1 MSVET
6 NLSSRGE
13 LNLLREWR
21 EPISPGRVLR
31 DGLGSL
37 AVHAVIVAAILLAPD
52 VKSPI
57 QQTPDVD
64 ANLRAAV
71 HLTLPPR
78 VFEPTQKDSNKG
90 KVTRGLDLRSA
101 TEGQP
106 QPRRFRPP
114 SPAPGTPAPQPASV
128 PSIEAPKIEVASGAP
143 ITPMAGIGAPSAGPP
158 PPPERPKLALE
169 NVTGGTSTKPN
180 PNPNVRLELP
190 KPTPDFSKVTP
201 RPAGGGGVTV
211 GDIGEVAPSLTGVT
225 PTPAPCQECSTLQ
238 LLSDPQ
244 SVDFKPYLQQ
254 VLAMVKRNWLSV
266 IPESARFGRRGVV
279 LLQFSIDRRGLVPK
293 VVIATPSGVEAF
305 DRAAVAGL
313 SMSNPLP
320 PLPAEYKGDQ
330 VRLQMAFSYNVAPA
344 R

>member
-1 MSVET
+1 MPVAPPTEIA
-6 NLSSRGE
+6 E

-21 EPISPGRVLR
+21 EPISSRRVLR
-31 DGLGSL
+31 AGLGSL
-37 AVHAVIVAAILLAPD
+37 AVHVVLIGAVFLAPD

-57 QQTPDVD
+57 QETPSVD
-64 ANLRAAV
+64 IAV
-71 HLTLPPR
+71 KKATLIYLPR
-78 VFEPTQKDSNKG
+78 DFEPTQKDVNKG

-106 QPRRFRPP
+106 SPGRRFRPP
-114 SPAPGTPAPQPASV
+114 TLTPGLPTPTQAGV
-128 PSIEAPKIEVASGAP
+128 PSLEPPKIEVASGAP
-143 ITPMAGIGAPSAGPP
+143 MAPMAGIGAPSAGPP

-169 NVTGGTSTKPN
+169 NVTGGTSPKPN
-180 PNPNVRLELP
+180 PNPNVQLNLP
-190 KPTPDFSKVTP
+190 KPVPDLSRATP
-201 RPAGGGGVTV
+201 RSVGGGGISV
-211 GDIGEVAPSLTGVT
+211 GDLEAAPALTGVT
-225 PTPAPCQECSTLQ
+225 PSPIPCQECSTLQ

-244 SVDFKPYLQQ
+244 NVDFKPYLQQ
-254 VLAMVKRNWLSV
+254 VLALVKRNWLSV
-266 IPESARFGRRGVV
+266 IPESARLGRRGIV

-320 PLPAEYKGDQ
+320 PLPVEYKGDQ
-330 VRLQMAFSYNVAPA
+330 VRLQMAFSYNVSPP

>member
-1 MSVET
+1 MREAPPT
-6 NLSSRGE
+6 QIAE

-21 EPISPGRVLR
+21 EPVSTRRILR
-31 DGLGSL
+31 DALGSL
-37 AVHAVIVAAILLAPD
+37 AVHAVIITVVLAAPD
-52 VKSPI
+52 VKLPVQEAPSVEVAI
-57 QQTPDVD
+57 KRATP
-64 ANLRAAV
+64 LY
-71 HLTLPPR
+71 LPR
-78 VFEPTQKDSNKG
+78 VYEPTQKDANKG

-106 QPRRFRPP
+106 SASRRFRPP
-114 SPAPGTPAPQPASV
+114 ALVPGLPAPAGAPSLEP
-128 PSIEAPKIEVASGAP
+128 PRIEVASGAP
-143 ITPMAGIGAPSAGPP
+143 LAPTTGIGAPSAGPP

-180 PNPNVRLELP
+180 PNPSVKLELP
-190 KPTPDFSKVTP
+190 KSVPDPSRLAP
-201 RPAGGGGVTV
+201 RPAGGAGVSV
-211 GDIGEVAPSLTGVT
+211 GDIGEAAPALTGVT
-225 PTPAPCQECSTLQ
+225 PAPVPCQECSTLQ

-244 SVDFKPYLQQ
+244 NVDFKPYLQQ
-254 VLAMVKRNWLSV
+254 VLALVKRNWLSV
-266 IPESARFGRRGVV
+266 IPESARLGRRGVV

-320 PLPAEYKGDQ
+320 PLPSDYKGDQ
-330 VRLQMAFSYNVAPA
+330 VRLQMAFSYNVAAP

>member
-1 MSVET
+1 MSAES

-21 EPISPGRVLR
+21 EPISPRRVLR

-37 AVHAVIVAAILLAPD
+37 VVHAVIVAAILLAPD
-52 VKSPI
+52 VQPPI

-64 ANLRAAV
+64 ANLKAAV

-78 VFEPTQKDSNKG
+78 VFEPTQKDPNKG
-90 KVTRGLDLRSA
+90 KVARGLDLRSA

-114 SPAPGTPAPQPASV
+114 TPAPAPAPEPPST

-143 ITPMAGIGAPSAGPP
+143 VTPIAGIGAPSAGPP
-158 PPPERPKLALE
+158 PAPERPKLALE
-169 NVTGGTSTKPN
+169 SVTGGTSTKPN

-201 RPAGGGGVTV
+201 RPAGGGGFTV
-211 GDIGEVAPSLTGVT
+211 GDIGETAPSLTGVT
-225 PTPAPCQECSTLQ
+225 PAPTPCQECSTLQ

-254 VLAMVKRNWLSV
+254 VLALVKRNWLSV